1 METNTLYIDVAI
13 TLLDNLSNFADQQQ
27 VSSLINDIIIV
38 SLAIITAIAISIIIS
53 METKSKK
60 IIAIAVI
67 FLASAISYI
76 SYSNYIEKREIK
88 NRIDKLQTDF
98 KMIAK
103 QHNVDY
109 QVVHNMAQEV
119 ILCQN
124 NKLIIQ
130 SNLNFYFYCQNKQYV
145 NEEEKFSTTSSNIRL
160 LRSVVAK

>member
-27 VSSLINDIIIV
+27 VSNLINNIIIV
-38 SLAIITAIAISIIIS
+38 SLAIVTAISIVIS

-67 FLASAISYI
+67 FLASAIAYI
-76 SYSNYIEKREIK
+76 SYSNYIEKHEIK

-109 QVVHNMAQEV
+109 QVVHNMAQDI

-130 SNLNFYFYCQNKQYV
+130 SNLNFSFYCQNKQYV
-145 NEEEKFSTTSSNIRL
+145 NEKEKFSTTLSNIRHL
-160 LRSVVAK
+160 HASIAK

>member
-1 METNTLYIDVAI
+1 METNTLYIDVEI

-27 VSSLINDIIIV
+27 VSSLINNIIIV
-38 SLAIITAIAISIIIS
+38 SLAIITAISIVIS

-60 IIAIAVI
+60 IIVIAAI

-88 NRIDKLQTDF
+88 NRIDKLPTDF

-109 QVVHNMAQEV
+109 QVVYNLAQDI
-119 ILCQN
+119 ILCQKD
-124 NKLIIQ
+124 KLIIQ
-130 SNLNFYFYCQNKQYV
+130 SNLNFSFYCKNKQYV